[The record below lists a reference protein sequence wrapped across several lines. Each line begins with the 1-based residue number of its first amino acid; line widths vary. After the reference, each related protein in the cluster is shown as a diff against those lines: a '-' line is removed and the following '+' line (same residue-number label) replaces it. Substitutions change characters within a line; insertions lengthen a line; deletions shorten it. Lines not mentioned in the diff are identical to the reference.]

1 MQLSNQDI
9 PPPVFYSL
17 NRSISVF
24 FAEPLSMFGYESEDL
39 ITNSG
44 EVSEKQFG
52 IVHEPENR
60 YYYLKPVNRL
70 DV

>member
-1 MQLSNQDI
+1 M
-9 PPPVFYSL
+9 
-17 NRSISVF
+17 F